1 MKRTLVFATLL
12 VGCAGLAQAKPA
24 VVVKT
29 PVLAPEFAENLD
41 TGKAQ
46 VEAAI
51 SAALIEASTKRFP
64 IIEWTTAS
72 AAASEAELSL
82 TLTEKPGAG
91 NWTEVSLSWSGK
103 IGDGTSV
110 TLPNLEAIQ
119 IYDSFDPAREMH
131 DPALLAALLK
141 SEIDKWFAQSANRKE
156 FSTAF
161 VNLVP
166 IVRGIGVASGT
177 HHVVLPFSMSDE
189 KIGAASRLVV
199 HFVAREGGVDRL
211 GSISVT
217 ELAPKVVQARRQT
230 SASVMLF
237 KFDTISDVTGWDAR
251 IPLLLGSQVSSW
263 ARFDDYVLS
272 EAGVNGNAVSP

>member
-12 VGCAGLAQAKPA
+12 VACAGLAHAKPA

-29 PVLAPEFAENLD
+29 PVLAPDFAENLD

-46 VEAAI
+46 VEAAL
-51 SAALIEASTKRFP
+51 SAALIAASTKRFP
-64 IIEWTTAS
+64 IIEWTTT
-72 AAASEAELSL
+72 AATSEAVLSL
-82 TLTEKPGAG
+82 ALTEESGAG
-91 NWTEVSLSWSGK
+91 NWTEVSLRWSGK
-103 IGDGTSV
+103 IGAGASV
-110 TLPNLEAIQ
+110 TLPNLEAIGV
-119 IYDSFDPAREMH
+119 YDSFDPAREMH
-131 DPALLAALLK
+131 DPVALAALLK
-141 SEIDKWFAQSANRKE
+141 AKVDAWFAQSANRKE

-166 IVRGIGVASGT
+166 IARGIGVANGT
-177 HHVVLPFSMSDE
+177 QHVVLPFSMSDE
-189 KIGAASRLVV
+189 KIGAASKLVV
-199 HFVAREGGVDRL
+199 HFVTRDGGAEHS
-211 GSISVT
+211 GSLSVT
-217 ELAPKVVQARRQT
+217 ELAPKVVQSKRQT
-230 SASVMLF
+230 SASVKLF